1 MNSLEYLCDHERKAR
16 KESGKILEGES
27 NIRNIQVY
35 YEKAQA
41 AVGGSQ
47 II

>member
-16 KESGKILEGES
+16 KETGKYSKE
-27 NIRNIQVY
+27 NRIRNIQVY